1 MESVQLKY
9 GIGSSNCVTR
19 QADKLE
25 SPVPVERPN
34 DEPLMLEHGSMA
46 TEQVAGSECSI
57 REQALKLV
65 ARIEKREAEIY
76 LKEKELNER
85 AGTLVMVDAEREKL
99 QREKAAAEQEKN
111 VSQFFDPPRS
121 FFLLTI
127 FRSLTPTSFS
137 MIRRSR
143 TRAPRSRR

>member
-99 QREKAAAEQEKN
+99 QKEKAAAEQEKN
-111 VSQFFDPPRS
+111 VSHFFDPPRS
-121 FFLLTI
+121 FLTHD
-127 FRSLTPTSFS
+127 FSFVDPHLFS
-137 MIRRSR
+137 YD
-143 TRAPRSRR
+143 